1 MLNNRF
7 DKGNIKD
14 IYFTGNDSHIILLL
28 AGIGAA
34 TIEGIGIYVI
44 YKARNRLINYKK
56 EHNYETNNKVKE
68 EA

>member
-1 MLNNRF
+1 MQNNRF
-7 DKGNIKD
+7 DKG

-44 YKARNRLINYKK
+44 YKARNGFINYKK
-56 EHNYETNNKVKE
+56 EHNCEMNNEVKE